1 MVESDEVG
9 ELLREDVAECV
20 DFEPL
25 VDAAEVEGDVLV
37 RSGAKRGLI
46 SAEASIDV
54 VDGFAAEGEEGGGR
68 LVVLR
73 RVGLSIVGSMIAI
86 G

>member
-1 MVESDEVG
+1 VVESDEVG
-9 ELLREDVAECV
+9 ELLREDVAECL

-37 RSGAKRGLI
+37 RSGAKRELI

-54 VDGFAAEGEEGGGR
+54 FDGFAAEGEEGGGR

-73 RVGLSIVGSMIAI
+73 RVVLSIGGSMVAI